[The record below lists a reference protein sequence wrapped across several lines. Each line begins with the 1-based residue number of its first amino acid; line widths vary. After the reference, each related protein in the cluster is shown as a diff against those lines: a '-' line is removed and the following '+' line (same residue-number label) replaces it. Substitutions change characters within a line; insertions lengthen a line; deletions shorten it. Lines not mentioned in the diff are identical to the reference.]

1 VRQPGEGENIL
12 RDLEMA
18 FLGKIAASMTHE
30 IKNTFAIIL
39 ESSGLLSD
47 IIAFSQEGS
56 FPHREK
62 FQRVLGN
69 INEQVKRGVDIT
81 TRLNQFAHSMDE
93 PLISVQ
99 VPGLLQQ
106 IVLLMRRLAK
116 RRGVE
121 LKAVSEGDRTIM
133 SDPFRL
139 LLVLGS
145 VIENLAD
152 SLESGGEIT
161 LQSQDAPPG
170 TTILLEIQGHKK
182 PGWEKSMENL
192 IASHHEVLEVLQAK
206 LAVSSPPAREGVI
219 LNISTA

>member
-1 VRQPGEGENIL
+1 L

-47 IIAFSQEGS
+47 IITLSQEGS
-56 FPHREK
+56 FPQKEK

-69 INEQVKRGVDIT
+69 INQQVNRGVDIT

-93 PLISVQ
+93 PRTPVQ
-99 VPGLLQQ
+99 VPGLLVQ
-106 IVLLMRRLAK
+106 IVILMRRLAK
-116 RRGVE
+116 RRGIE
-121 LKAVSEGDRTIM
+121 LKAVSEGDLSII

-145 VIENLAD
+145 VIEKLAD
-152 SLESGGEIT
+152 SLESGGEII
-161 LQSQDAPPG
+161 LQSHEAPQG
-170 TTILLEIQGHKK
+170 ATILLDIQGSKQ
-182 PGWEKSMENL
+182 PGWEKSMESL
-192 IASHHEVLEVLQAK
+192 FSSLQEVLEVLQAK

-219 LNISTA
+219 LTISAA

>member
-1 VRQPGEGENIL
+1 LEGEKIL

-56 FPHREK
+56 FPHQEK

-69 INEQVKRGVDIT
+69 INEQVKRGVDVT
-81 TRLNQFAHSMDE
+81 SRLNQFAHSMDE
-93 PLISVQ
+93 PLAKVNVPSLLEQ
-99 VPGLLQQ
+99 VT
-106 IVLLMRRLAK
+106 LLMRRLAK
-116 RRGVE
+116 RRGIE
-121 LKAVSEGDRTIM
+121 LKAVSEGDRAIT

-145 VIENLAD
+145 VIEKLAD
-152 SLESGGEIT
+152 SLESGGEII
-161 LQSQDAPPG
+161 LHSQDAPPG
-170 TTILLEIQGHKK
+170 AAILLEIQGHTK

-192 IASHHEVLEVLQAK
+192 FASLHEVLEVLQAK
-206 LAVSSPPAREGVI
+206 LAVSSPPAREGVV
-219 LNISTA
+219 LTISAA

>member
-1 VRQPGEGENIL
+1 L

-47 IIAFSQEGS
+47 IITLSQEGS
-56 FPHREK
+56 FPHKEK

-69 INEQVKRGVDIT
+69 INQQVNRGVDIT

-93 PLISVQ
+93 PLAKID
-99 VPGLLQQ
+99 VPGLLEQ
-106 IVLLMRRLAK
+106 VSLLMRRLAK
-116 RRGVE
+116 RRGIE
-121 LKAVSEGDRTIM
+121 LKTVSGGELSLT

-145 VIENLAD
+145 VIDKLAD
-152 SLESGGEIT
+152 SLESGGEIV
-161 LQSQDAPPG
+161 LQSQEAPLG
-170 TTILLEIQGHKK
+170 AAILLEIQGPKK
-182 PGWEKSMENL
+182 PGWEGALADLFSSLK
-192 IASHHEVLEVLQAK
+192 EVLEVLQAK
-206 LAVSSPPAREGVI
+206 LTISSPPAREGVV
-219 LNISTA
+219 LTLSTT

>member
-1 VRQPGEGENIL
+1 L
-12 RDLEMA
+12 RNLEMA
-18 FLGKIAASMTHE
+18 FMGKIAASMTHE

-47 IIAFSQEGS
+47 IITFSQEGS
-56 FPHREK
+56 FPQKEK

-69 INEQVKRGVDIT
+69 INEQVNRGVDIT

-93 PLISVQ
+93 PLTSVQ

-116 RRGVE
+116 RRGIE
-121 LKAVSEGDRTIM
+121 LKAISEGDRAIT

-145 VIENLAD
+145 VIEKLAD
-152 SLESGGEIT
+152 SLESGGEII
-161 LQSQDAPPG
+161 LQSQDAPAG
-170 TTILLEIQGHKK
+170 ATILLEIQGHKK
-182 PGWEKSMENL
+182 PGWESSMENL
-192 IASHHEVLEVLQAK
+192 FVSLHEVLEVLQVK
-206 LAVSSPPAREGVI
+206 LAVSSPPAKEGVI
-219 LNISTA
+219 LTISTP

>member
-1 VRQPGEGENIL
+1 M

-47 IIAFSQEGS
+47 IITLSQEGS
-56 FPHREK
+56 FPHKEK

-69 INEQVKRGVDIT
+69 INQQINRGVDIT

-93 PLISVQ
+93 PLAKVNVPALLEQ
-99 VPGLLQQ
+99 V
-106 IVLLMRRLAK
+106 ILLMRRLAK
-116 RRGVE
+116 RRGIE
-121 LKAVSEGDRTIM
+121 LKAVSEGDLSLM

-145 VIENLAD
+145 VIDRLAD
-152 SLESGGEIT
+152 SLESGGEIV
-161 LQSQDAPPG
+161 LRSQEAPPG
-170 TTILLEIQGHKK
+170 AAIFLDIQGTKK
-182 PGWEKSMENL
+182 PGWEEAMANL
-192 IASHHEVLEVLQAK
+192 FSSLEGVLKALQAK
-206 LAVSSPPAREGVI
+206 PAISSPPAGEGVV
-219 LNISTA
+219 LTISTA

>member
-1 VRQPGEGENIL
+1 L

-47 IIAFSQEGS
+47 IITLSQEGS
-56 FPHREK
+56 FPHKEK

-69 INEQVKRGVDIT
+69 INQQVNRGVDIT

-93 PLISVQ
+93 PLAMVN
-99 VPGLLQQ
+99 VPGLLEQV
-106 IVLLMRRLAK
+106 ILLMRRLAK

-121 LKAVSEGDRTIM
+121 LKAVSGGDLSLV

-145 VIENLAD
+145 VIDQLAD
-152 SLESGGEIT
+152 SLESGGEIV
-161 LQSQDAPPG
+161 LQFQEASQGA
-170 TTILLEIQGHKK
+170 TILLEMQGPQK
-182 PGWEKSMENL
+182 PGWQGAMTNL
-192 IASHHEVLEVLQAK
+192 FSSLQEMLEALPAK
-206 LAVSSPPAREGVI
+206 LAISSPPAREGVV
-219 LNISTA
+219 LTISASAPAKAGS

>member
-1 VRQPGEGENIL
+1 
-12 RDLEMA
+12 MA

-47 IIAFSQEGS
+47 IITLSQEGS
-56 FPHREK
+56 FPHKEK

-69 INEQVKRGVDIT
+69 IDQQVNRGVDIT

-93 PLISVQ
+93 PVAKID
-99 VPGLLQQ
+99 VPGLLEQV
-106 IVLLMRRLAK
+106 ILLMRRLAK
-116 RRGVE
+116 RRGIE
-121 LKAVSEGDRTIM
+121 LKAVSEGDLSLT

-145 VIENLAD
+145 VIDQLAD
-152 SLESGGEIT
+152 SLESGGEIV

-170 TTILLEIQGHKK
+170 AAIFLEMQGPKK
-182 PGWEKSMENL
+182 PGWEGALANL
-192 IASHHEVLEVLQAK
+192 LTSLHGVLEALQAK
-206 LAVSSPPAREGVI
+206 LTISSPPAREGVVLTI
-219 LNISTA
+219 PAA

>member
-1 VRQPGEGENIL
+1 L

-47 IIAFSQEGS
+47 IITLSKEGS
-56 FPHREK
+56 FPHKEK

-69 INEQVKRGVDIT
+69 IDQQVKRGVDIT
-81 TRLNQFAHSMDE
+81 SRLNQFAHSMDE
-93 PLISVQ
+93 PLAKVN
-99 VPGLLQQ
+99 VPGLLEQ
-106 IVLLMRRLAK
+106 VTLFMRRLAK
-116 RRGVE
+116 RRGIE
-121 LKAVSEGDRTIM
+121 LKAGASDQELSLM

-145 VIENLAD
+145 VIDQLAD
-152 SLESGGEIT
+152 SLESGGEIV
-161 LQSQDAPPG
+161 LQSHGVPQGAA
-170 TTILLEIQGHKK
+170 ILLNIQGSKK

-192 IASHHEVLEVLQAK
+192 FPSLQELLGFLQAK
-206 LAVSSPPAREGVI
+206 LAISSPPDREGVI
-219 LNISTA
+219 LTISVA